1 MLNEG
6 FSRISNSLLMK
17 NLKVLIVEDSV
28 IFSEGLRLILE
39 QHASINKVYLAHN
52 FNDTLDIL
60 ITASIDIIFLDLNFE
75 TSDYDGFIIAKKI
88 KELYSDIKI
97 IVLTQHARIYIYEK
111 LFNECKVDA
120 YLDKQL
126 GAEDM
131 FFAIEQVI
139 NNEKYVDRNISEILE
154 IEQWLKIS
162 KREGE
167 VILLLMDGLAQKE
180 IASKLNISPKTVE
193 KHIFNLMKKFKVK
206 NSVELITKYMR
217 YINGNRENL
226 AGEISFP

>member
-1 MLNEG
+1 
-6 FSRISNSLLMK
+6 MK

-60 ITASIDIIFLDLNFE
+60 IAASIDVIFLDLNFE

-167 VILLLMDGLAQKE
+167 VILLLMDGLVQKE
-180 IASKLNISPKTVE
+180 IAFKLNISPKTVE